1 MSALH
6 TAFPHTGLSGS
17 EHLRQNDRTAC
28 RVIDGK
34 AIIITIDRNQ
44 LHVLNGVATRVW
56 ELVDG
61 RSLGEIVDVVVREF
75 EVEPDRA
82 ARDVYAF
89 AEQLLSVGAAELVR
103 KAD

>member
-1 MSALH
+1 MSSASN
-6 TAFPHTGLSGS
+6 TTSPGTKLSGS

-34 AIIITIDRNQ
+34 AIVITIDRNQ

-61 RSLGEIVDVVVREF
+61 RALGEIVEIVVNEF

-89 AEQLLSVGAAELVR
+89 AEQLVAVGAAELVP
-103 KAD
+103 A